1 MSLEVTVTQKVN
13 GLYIISPVGSIDGDN
28 YMIFKNQV
36 DKVLFQQPKAL
47 VLDFAGLDFICSAA
61 LGVIFQVRFALEK
74 SGEFAIA
81 NLKPQIKAV
90 FDVVK
95 ALPEQNVFTSVAEM
109 DHYLA
114 RIQRRIIE
122 GQG

>member
-36 DKVLFQQPKAL
+36 DKVLHQLPKAL

>member
-13 GLYIISPVGSIDGDN
+13 GLYIIAPVGSIGGDN

-36 DKVLFQQPKAL
+36 DKVLYQQPKAI

-61 LGVIFQVRFALEK
+61 LGVIFQVRFAMEK

-90 FDVVK
+90 FDIVK
-95 ALPEQNVFTSVAEM
+95 AMPDQNVFASVAEM
-109 DHYLA
+109 DDYLA
-114 RIQRRIIE
+114 RIQIRIIE
-122 GQG
+122 EQG